1 MVCVGKHQYIRLRRS
16 VMRKAA
22 MKKVVAFATF
32 VVLCSPLLWAGNA
45 SPAEHEKTRKTIV
58 VGADE
63 AWMDKWIDAEQIK
76 DAARIIIIPEEKEE
90 KGDYFIEEA
99 TISGDMAAGK
109 LRVTGRGAV
118 MRGTDVKVH
127 LFSANQD
134 ILIRDLSVDGSRVLV
149 AFDKQGYYF
158 ITGKKAFSFSGTM
171 EIKDKG
177 QITFTAIGPVN
188 RLAFDLTHGYAVDGD
203 RFGVVDGNVVLQ
215 RIYEKTRPTLVQ
227 GVFRY
232 SIADVNTFLY
242 RISFQSYGDVIGS
255 FTMDLP
261 NGEQILTV
269 DGALKWEQ
277 KGNRL
282 ILDLTSTSAQVFIK
296 GTFSMPE
303 EIRIPVRNGLHYAVI
318 GSDPEKKLVVETGAQ
333 EKDLSEAAIEVIYA
347 NSRAFLASFH
357 DRFALTVKPL
367 DILPSLA
374 ATSRSTQV
382 TYAVN
387 EKGSMLY
394 EMSCQYQNTGMDYLG
409 VEVAGTPLYA
419 AMQGR
424 PIKLTKDQ
432 TLFLSFPKSNH
443 GNFDLVSFVSRR
455 PLGFICLVKLPFPE
469 MDLPITTRTTCLF
482 YPPDYFSF
490 TTFGARDGT
499 EMPEARNVILF
510 LVLISLL
517 GVLLVKDRRFVPWF
531 VILAT
536 GAFYF
541 DIRLFILLV
550 IISLVLIV
558 RKHIERLQFKKALVI
573 IAVIAA
579 IGLAVFLSFMLTPRL
594 FYQKSSA
601 RRLAD
606 KTLTYQAE
614 ELESIPEFK
623 GTVEIGEG
631 AGAITVPTRTGVLPV
646 KFELPDM
653 GKSISMTTH
662 LVTRE
667 KPQKVAVLL
676 VSTRFKYLLYLLMV
690 IAAWMCY
697 TIYMN
702 KEPVRPRGQLPL
714 K

>member
-1 MVCVGKHQYIRLRRS
+1 
-16 VMRKAA
+16 MRKAA
-22 MKKVVAFATF
+22 MRRAVVLVTF
-32 VVLCSPLLWAGNA
+32 IVLCSPLVWAGNA
-45 SPAEHEKTRKTIV
+45 VPSEPEKTRKTIV

-63 AWMDKWIDAEQIK
+63 AWMDKWIDAERVK

-99 TISGDMAAGK
+99 TISGDMATGK

-118 MRGTDVKVH
+118 IRGTDVKVY

-134 ILIRDLSVDGSRVLV
+134 ILIRDLTVDGSRVMV

-158 ITGKKAFSFSGTM
+158 IARKKAFSFSGTM
-171 EIKDKG
+171 EIRDKG
-177 QITFTAIGPVN
+177 QITFTAVGPVN

-227 GVFRY
+227 GVFRF

-255 FTMDLP
+255 FFMDLP
-261 NGEQILTV
+261 NGEQVLTV

-277 KGNRL
+277 KGTRL
-282 ILDLTSTSAQVFIK
+282 TLDLTSASAQVVIR
-296 GTFSMPE
+296 GTFGMPE
-303 EIRIPVRNGLHYAVI
+303 EIRIPVRSGVHYVVI
-318 GSDPEKKLVVETGAQ
+318 GSDPEKKLVVETRAQ

-347 NSRAFLASFH
+347 NSRAFLASVH

-367 DILPSLA
+367 DLLPSLA
-374 ATSRSTQV
+374 ATSRSTRV

-394 EMSCQYQNTGMDYLG
+394 EMNCQYQNTGMDYLD
-409 VEVAGTPLYA
+409 VEVTGTPLYA

-443 GNFDLVSFVSRR
+443 GTFDLVSFVSRR
-455 PLGFICLVKLPFPE
+455 PLGLICLVKLPFPD
-469 MDLPITTRTTCLF
+469 MDLPITTRTTRLF
-482 YPPDYFSF
+482 YPPDYFSVAA
-490 TTFGARDGT
+490 FGAREGS

-510 LVLISLL
+510 LVLICLL
-517 GVLLVKDRRFVPWF
+517 GVLLAKDRRFVAWF
-531 VILAT
+531 VIVAT

-550 IISLVLIV
+550 ILSLVLIV
-558 RKHIERLQFKKALVI
+558 RRHIERVQFKKALVI
-573 IAVIAA
+573 IIAVIAV
-579 IGLAVFLSFMLTPRL
+579 IGLVAFFLSILTPARFRL
-594 FYQKSSA
+594 KSTDRSAA

-606 KTLTYQAE
+606 KALTYQAE
-614 ELESIPEFK
+614 EMESIPEFK

-631 AGAITVPTRTGVLPV
+631 AGSITVPTRTGVLPV
-646 KFELPDM
+646 KFELPEM
-653 GKSISMTTH
+653 GKSISVTNH

-667 KPQKVAVLL
+667 KHQRITMLL
-676 VSTRFKYLLYLLMV
+676 VSTHFKYLLYLLMV

-697 TIYMN
+697 RIYMN
-702 KEPVRPRGQLPL
+702 RESIRPHGQLPL